1 MKTGKRSE
9 NGKLRWVDSQKENST
24 GALEGA
30 VGLGSRGRQSPG
42 SASASL

>member
-1 MKTGKRSE
+1 MKAGKCSD
-9 NGKLRWVDSQKENST
+9 NGKLRPMDSQKENST
-24 GALEGA
+24 GALEGI